1 MTIVCTPQL
10 LERTDVGVDV
20 RRASGEGAPTPRLG
34 YVDAASP
41 RQVSTYVPPQHGAWA
56 FLGLPLVL
64 GLLVTPW
71 NPLLLVLVV
80 AWVGA
85 YPLSYAALGL
95 VRAKRPRRF
104 RMPFLVWSAVVAPA
118 AVVLAVWRPWLVWV
132 GLLYAAL
139 FAVNLA
145 YARENNERALVND
158 FVFVVECSAMV
169 PIAWAVGT
177 GDQSWT
183 APALDS
189 VPDQAWILTAVSVL
203 VLVGS
208 TLHVKSLIRERRDR
222 RYARA
227 SLVVALASVPAATV
241 LAAWWGWPSG
251 AWLIIPFL
259 VLAARALVVPG
270 RAMRPGA
277 IGMIELACFLLVA
290 VSAVLAGA

>member
-1 MTIVCTPQL
+1 
-10 LERTDVGVDV
+10 
-20 RRASGEGAPTPRLG
+20 
-34 YVDAASP
+34 
-41 RQVSTYVPPQHGAWA
+41 VSAYVPPQHGAWA

-64 GLLVTPW
+64 GFVVAPW
-71 NPLLLVLVV
+71 TPLLLVLAI

-95 VRAKRPRRF
+95 AR
-104 RMPFLVWSAVVAPA
+104 
-118 AVVLAVWRPWLVWV
+118 LVWV
-132 GLLYAAL
+132 GLIYAAM

-158 FVFVVECSAMV
+158 FVFVAECSAMV
-169 PIAWAVGT
+169 SVTWAVGA

-189 VPDQAWILTAVSVL
+189 VPDDVWILSAVSVL

-222 RYARA
+222 RYAHA
-227 SLVVALASVPAATV
+227 SLVVASLSVPTAIA
-241 LAAWWGWPSG
+241 LAAWWGWPAG
-251 AWLIIPFL
+251 AWLIIPFV
-259 VLAARALVVPG
+259 VLAARALMVPG

-277 IGMIELACFLLVA
+277 IGMIELACFVLVA
-290 VSAVLAGA
+290 ASAMLATA